1 MANSHLDTE
10 KIVRLYVEDE
20 WSVRDIATRY
30 ECSYGRIYSLLRSRI
45 VLRPSGGRGPRRTQ
59 DYLNVAEIMRQR
71 IVTGDWPPKRKIL
84 TQRELTRIF
93 DTRHQTV
100 RDAIAH
106 LRQRGYLHTVANKG
120 TYVRPP
126 QHWEPSVMS
135 GTIGDTSGELTVK
148 PNPETAGT
156 VTNVA
161 GELEGEPAE

>member
-1 MANSHLDTE
+1 MSNAHLDTKE
-10 KIVRLYVEDE
+10 IVRLYVEDE

-45 VLRPSGGRGPRRTQ
+45 VLRPSGGRGPRRSQ

-71 IVTGDWPPKRKIL
+71 IITGDWPPTRKIL
-84 TQRELTRIF
+84 TQSDLVRIF

-126 QHWEPSVMS
+126 QDWDGGQVN
-135 GTIGDTSGELTVK
+135 G
-148 PNPETAGT
+148 
-156 VTNVA
+156 VA
-161 GELEGEPAE
+161 TFRRSR